1 MAEKTSNKE
10 RDEKEIIPVILAG
23 LDYGNS
29 DDFEH
34 SIEEMKSLIE
44 ACDMKAILTVT
55 QRLAHPDPGSYLG
68 TGKAREI
75 SELAENHGAQY
86 IIFEDN
92 LSPAQLKN
100 LQNIMNVD
108 VWDRTTLI
116 LEIFSRRAKTI
127 EARLQVESAYLK
139 YMLPRLTGMWQHL
152 GRQGGGG
159 GSGAASNR
167 GIGETQIELDRRQ
180 IKKRI
185 TELDRELQKIGKT
198 RTTQKAGRKKSNI
211 PLVSLVG
218 YTNAGKSTIM
228 NSMLA
233 QDGRDEEKKV
243 FEENMLFA
251 TLDTSI
257 RHIEMDNNKDF
268 LLSDTVGFIENLP
281 HELIKAFGSTL
292 EEAKGA
298 DLILIVLD
306 ASDPYHRMHKKVTE
320 DTLRNLDAANIPR
333 IYVMNKAD
341 LIDDRSYEL
350 PHILDDTIWIS
361 AKSGVGIPELKN
373 LITEKIYDGNKLLE
387 FLIPYSKGDMND
399 LLHRKAGIVEEEYK
413 ENGVRIVADVSKE
426 LQGILK
432 EFVIEKED

>member
-1 MAEKTSNKE
+1 MTQKNT
-10 RDEKEIIPVILAG
+10 EKEIIPVILAG
-23 LDYGNS
+23 LDYGKS

-55 QRLAHPDPGSYLG
+55 QKLPHPDPGSYMG

-75 SELAENHGAQY
+75 SELAENHEAEY
-86 IIFEDN
+86 VIFEDN

-100 LQNIMNVD
+100 LQNIMKVT

-116 LEIFSRRAKTI
+116 LEIFSRRAKTL
-127 EARLQVESAYLK
+127 EARLQVESAYLQ

-185 TELDRELQKIGKT
+185 TELDRELEKISKT

-228 NSMLA
+228 NSMLT
-233 QDGRDEEKKV
+233 QNGREEEKKV

-257 RHIEMDNNKDF
+257 RHIEMDNNRDF

-281 HELIKAFGSTL
+281 HELVKAFGSTL

-298 DLILIVLD
+298 NLILIVLD

-320 DTLRNLDAANIPR
+320 ETLRSLDAGNIPR

-341 LIDDRSYEL
+341 LINDRSYTL
-350 PHILDDTIWIS
+350 PHRLDDTIWIS
-361 AKSGVGIPELKN
+361 AKSGIGIAELKSM
-373 LITEKIYDGNKLLE
+373 ITEKVYNGNEKLEL
-387 FLIPYSKGDMND
+387 LIPYSRGDLND
-399 LLHRKAGIVEEEYK
+399 LLHRRAGIVEEEYK
-413 ENGVRIVADVSKE
+413 EDGIRIVADCPKD

-432 EFVIEKED
+432 EYIN